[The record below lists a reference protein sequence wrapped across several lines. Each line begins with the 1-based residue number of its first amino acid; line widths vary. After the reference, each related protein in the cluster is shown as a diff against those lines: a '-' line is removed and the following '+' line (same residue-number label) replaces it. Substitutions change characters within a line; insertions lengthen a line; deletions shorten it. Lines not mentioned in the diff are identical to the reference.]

1 MNNWKTE
8 RVDNLIWH
16 ICAGVLQKYN
26 ISIWHRRASL
36 FFWQILPSVWKEN
49 LSHCHAAFTQFDN
62 SPSCINLTT
71 FISNSFQNIFYMSAG
86 RDFFQEQRYALQCY
100 IRTNDNNAVQVST
113 ILQIRLQLIWH
124 TDEIAGMWLKQIR
137 ATPGW
142 VQLKLNWYAAAEG
155 DSGTWVGFDLG
166 NVEIQ
171 SR

>member
-1 MNNWKTE
+1 
-8 RVDNLIWH
+8 
-16 ICAGVLQKYN
+16 
-26 ISIWHRRASL
+26 
-36 FFWQILPSVWKEN
+36 
-49 LSHCHAAFTQFDN
+49 
-62 SPSCINLTT
+62 
-71 FISNSFQNIFYMSAG
+71 MSAG

-100 IRTNDNNAVQVST
+100 IRPNLGTNNNAVQVST

-124 TDEIAGMWLKQIR
+124 TDEIEGMWLKQMC
-137 ATPGW
+137 PGW